1 MARKRTLSTL
11 DTSIAYAVGL
21 DLAKT
26 DVALAAFDSDHKEPY
41 LIDRIP
47 YDKLYELLADMAP
60 TLVAMEPCS
69 GAHQIAEQ
77 IQELG
82 HEVMM
87 ISGRHVQAWVKD
99 HCNGQKT
106 DLNDAFAILNLAYD
120 RWLTPIRGKTRE
132 ECRLLALQASYRQ
145 LKGQRTKTMVHVKA
159 TLHAWGFPIRAGS
172 FNQMIDANREA
183 FGDEVVETLHLMINR
198 VHDLDHDIATVLKL
212 LTEATQRDPRAS
224 LLRSIPGFGVLT
236 TSR

>member
-11 DTSIAYAVGL
+11 DTSIAYEAVGL
-21 DLAKT
+21 DLAKE

-106 DLNDAFAILNLAYD
+106 DLRKLFKNPCSQAELNKIVPFGFSLQRQKKWCFFAIK
-120 RWLTPIRGKTRE
+120 I
-132 ECRLLALQASYRQ
+132 
-145 LKGQRTKTMVHVKA
+145 V
-159 TLHAWGFPIRAGS
+159 
-172 FNQMIDANREA
+172 
-183 FGDEVVETLHLMINR
+183 
-198 VHDLDHDIATVLKL
+198 
-212 LTEATQRDPRAS
+212 
-224 LLRSIPGFGVLT
+224 
-236 TSR
+236 

>member
-77 IQELG
+77 I
-82 HEVMM
+82 
-87 ISGRHVQAWVKD
+87 
-99 HCNGQKT
+99 
-106 DLNDAFAILNLAYD
+106 
-120 RWLTPIRGKTRE
+120 
-132 ECRLLALQASYRQ
+132 
-145 LKGQRTKTMVHVKA
+145 
-159 TLHAWGFPIRAGS
+159 
-172 FNQMIDANREA
+172 
-183 FGDEVVETLHLMINR
+183 
-198 VHDLDHDIATVLKL
+198 
-212 LTEATQRDPRAS
+212 
-224 LLRSIPGFGVLT
+224 
-236 TSR
+236 

>member
-69 GAHQIAEQ
+69 GAQQIAEQ

-87 ISGRHVQAWVKD
+87 ISGRHVRAWV
-99 HCNGQKT
+99 
-106 DLNDAFAILNLAYD
+106 
-120 RWLTPIRGKTRE
+120 
-132 ECRLLALQASYRQ
+132 
-145 LKGQRTKTMVHVKA
+145 
-159 TLHAWGFPIRAGS
+159 
-172 FNQMIDANREA
+172 
-183 FGDEVVETLHLMINR
+183 
-198 VHDLDHDIATVLKL
+198 
-212 LTEATQRDPRAS
+212 
-224 LLRSIPGFGVLT
+224 
-236 TSR
+236 

>member
-11 DTSIAYAVGL
+11 DTSIAYEAVGL
-21 DLAKT
+21 DLAKE
-26 DVALAAFDSDHKEPY
+26 DAAIAAFGPDHEGPY

-120 RWLTPIRGKTRE
+120 RWLTPI
-132 ECRLLALQASYRQ
+132 Q
-145 LKGQRTKTMVHVKA
+145 
-159 TLHAWGFPIRAGS
+159 
-172 FNQMIDANREA
+172 DA
-183 FGDEVVETLHLMINR
+183 
-198 VHDLDHDIATVLKL
+198 
-212 LTEATQRDPRAS
+212 
-224 LLRSIPGFGVLT
+224 
-236 TSR
+236 